1 MGRKNEDFRIPDGLA
16 KQLIKEYSGCI
27 WYDEDTRNIC
37 YEETLDAFAEQ
48 ILEDYDEKKM
58 EKNFGYVMYD
68 QDKISNWLH
77 DNLPELYEELLV
89 FNKEL

>member
-16 KQLIKEYSGCI
+16 KRLIKEYSGSI
-27 WYDEDTRNIC
+27 WYDEDNGNVC
-37 YEETLDAFAEQ
+37 YEETLDAFAEH

-58 EKNFGYVMYD
+58 EKSFGYVMYD
-68 QDKISNWLH
+68 QDEISNWLH